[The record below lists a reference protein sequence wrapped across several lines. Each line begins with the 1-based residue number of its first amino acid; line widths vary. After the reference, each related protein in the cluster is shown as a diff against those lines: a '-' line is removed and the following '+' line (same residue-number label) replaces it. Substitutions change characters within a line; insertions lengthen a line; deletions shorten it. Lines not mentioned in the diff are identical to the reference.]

1 MVHVDVRFTVKEIVM
16 KVLLYSSSLVNDK
29 KWASQFVA
37 NEPTSRVAID
47 TGTAPDWAQMIANV
61 KRAAAQAGSG
71 GVVMFLGGHG
81 VEADSTDPS
90 SSWVSLCNGGK
101 VTINPDLVFYGID
114 PDGKGPSKS
123 KKHDDDFQIKQADNL
138 KTTEGKAAFL
148 EEQKAVMSLAKAKVA
163 MAQVID
169 LAESSKKRRQLY
181 ENYKQMGALLSSA
194 GVSRVVFLACNIGK
208 DTKMLDQIGKDWGV
222 EVVAYKQFI
231 TLQERD
237 GKVRLFLSPTRAGN
251 GRVREDHDT
260 KFIPDINVNT
270 AHVAHP

>member
-1 MVHVDVRFTVKEIVM
+1 MK

-29 KWASQFVA
+29 KWAKQFVDY
-37 NEPTSRVAID
+37 ETQTRVSID
-47 TGTAPDWAQMIANV
+47 TGGAPDWNQMLTLV
-61 KRAAAQAGSG
+61 KGAAAQAGSG

-101 VTINPDLVFYGID
+101 VKLNPDLVFYGVD
-114 PDGKGPSKS
+114 SDGKGPRKS
-123 KKHDDDFQIKQADNL
+123 RKEYDEAQIKEADSL
-138 KTTEGKAAFL
+138 KTAEGRAVYA
-148 EEQKAVMSLAKAKVA
+148 EQRNGMTPGKLKEA
-163 MAQVID
+163 MAQTIR
-169 LAESSKKRRQLY
+169 LAESSRELVQLY
-181 ENYKQMGALLSSA
+181 ENYKKMGGLLSSA

-231 TLQERD
+231 TLQESD

-251 GRVREDHDT
+251 GAVREDHDT
-260 KFIPDINVNT
+260 KFIPNITPNT